1 MWVTSQSCS
10 STSLVSYCQVTPG
23 TSDPLT
29 TAQAAIAFV
38 EKHGL
43 PVIIKAAKGGG
54 GKGMRVVNKKE
65 DLEDLFKA
73 ASSEA
78 LASFGDGG
86 CFVERYVKNAKHVE
100 VQVIGDGKGN
110 VVHLYERDCSVQR
123 RHQKIIE
130 IAPACHHPMKVRKNL
145 LADALKITKA
155 CNYKNAATVEFL
167 IDDQGRHY
175 FMEVNPRV
183 QVEHTV
189 TEQVTGID
197 IVQSTFLI
205 ACGASLVEIGLEQ
218 EKIIPQGVAMQ
229 CRITTE
235 DPARDFAPDTGK
247 LYVCR
252 QSLGPG
258 LRIDGYSYPGMVI
271 QPYFDSLLVKYTASH
286 KTWDGAIRRMRRALR
301 DSHIRGVKTNIPFL
315 LNVLDH
321 PDFVR
326 GSFDL
331 NFIDNNP
338 NLLRDLPGTA
348 SAPHIQ
354 DQGTLGQR
362 YDNIEGYLK

>member
-1 MWVTSQSCS
+1 
-10 STSLVSYCQVTPG
+10 
-23 TSDPLT
+23 
-29 TAQAAIAFV
+29 
-38 EKHGL
+38 
-43 PVIIKAAKGGG
+43 
-54 GKGMRVVNKKE
+54 MRVVNKKE